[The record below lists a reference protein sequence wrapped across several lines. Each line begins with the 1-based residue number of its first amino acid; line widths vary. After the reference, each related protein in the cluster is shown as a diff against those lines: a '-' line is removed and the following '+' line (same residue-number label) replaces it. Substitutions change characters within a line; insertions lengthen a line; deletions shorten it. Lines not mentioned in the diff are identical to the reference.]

1 MTLYPT
7 SLRQFLTALAALWP
21 RRKASCPICT
31 ARTHGAEFHTQHEKA
46 QHAETRS
53 HR

>member
-7 SLRQFLTALAALWP
+7 SLRQFLTALAALWS
-21 RRKASCPICT
+21 RRKGCPICT
-31 ARTHGAEFHTQHEKA
+31 ARTHGAEFHTAHERA
-46 QHAETRS
+46 AFMETRS